1 MSVSFDRAAEYYD
14 RTRGYPPR
22 IQQRIGQAL
31 LDAAGAT
38 PGARIL
44 EAGVGTGRIAL
55 PIIRA
60 GYAYTGVDLS
70 PRMLERLRAALREIP
85 GAAEGVTLL
94 EADVTALPFPDHSF
108 DVIITVHVLHLVSD
122 AARAIAEGVRVLA
135 RPGVALNGRDEDA
148 GDEARVASEA
158 WRETLHALGYDPLAQ
173 RERDI
178 AGHVTAEWQHHG
190 GAVDRLVAVEYET
203 TWVPGEWVE
212 RMAQR
217 VYSSTWA
224 VPDEIYPEA
233 IRRLRAWAAH
243 HYGAALHSAI
253 PLTRRFVVER
263 ARFA

>member
-1 MSVSFDRAAEYYD
+1 MSISFDRAAEFYD
-14 RTRGYPPR
+14 RTRGYPPQ

-31 LDAAGAT
+31 LDAAGAA

-70 PRMLERLRAALREIP
+70 LRMLERLRAALSEIP
-85 GAAEGVTLL
+85 GAAERVTLL
-94 EADVTALPFPDHSF
+94 EADVTALPFPERSF
-108 DVIITVHVLHLVSD
+108 DVVITVHVLHLVAD

-148 GDEARVASEA
+148 GDEARAASQA
-158 WRETLHALGYDPLAQ
+158 WREALHALGYDTSRQ

-178 AGHVTAEWQHHG
+178 SEYVTAEWQRHG
-190 GAVDRLVAVEYET
+190 GVVDRLVALEYET
-203 TWVPGEWVE
+203 TWVPGEWIE
-212 RMAQR
+212 QIAQR

-224 VPDEIYPEA
+224 VPDEVYPEA
-233 IRRLRAWAAH
+233 MRRLRAWAARY
-243 HYGAALHSAI
+243 YGASLHSAI
-253 PLTRRFVVER
+253 PMARRFVVER